1 MAAIAHEGEPRVI
14 PEPRGNRSRPIRIA
28 LADDHHLV
36 REGLRLVLSRVE
48 GFEVVGDAATQEDAL
63 ELVDATNPDVLLLDL
78 TFPDGDGLPLL
89 RALRARHRD
98 LRVVVLT
105 MHRESETVRQALAA
119 GAAGYVV
126 KGARSSEL
134 VEAITAVSRGER
146 YLHSSV
152 TAAIVDDSI
161 RWLSGGGPMSLRERE
176 ILSLIASGYPPAEVA
191 RMLGISVHTVR
202 RHVANLSAKLGLRGT
217 MALVRYAIRNGLVR
231 DA

>member
-1 MAAIAHEGEPRVI
+1 MGAIAHEGEPMVI
-14 PEPRGNRSRPIRIA
+14 PEPRGNRFRPIRIV

-48 GFEVVGDAATQEDAL
+48 GFEVVGDAATQEDAV

-126 KGARSSEL
+126 KGARSIRSSRPSPPS
-134 VEAITAVSRGER
+134 AGRAVRPQQRHCGHRRRFHPLAQRRRPDE
-146 YLHSSV
+146 
-152 TAAIVDDSI
+152 
-161 RWLSGGGPMSLRERE
+161 
-176 ILSLIASGYPPAEVA
+176 PP
-191 RMLGISVHTVR
+191 
-202 RHVANLSAKLGLRGT
+202 
-217 MALVRYAIRNGLVR
+217 
-231 DA
+231 

>member
-14 PEPRGNRSRPIRIA
+14 PESRGNRSRPIRIA

>member
-48 GFEVVGDAATQEDAL
+48 GFEVVGDAATQEDAV